1 MQTEIIVG
9 GSHGIGRSYLER
21 RLPHAHI
28 VNISRTAPDTAHTH
42 LAHHTADVV
51 TDHLPDVASAGHLV
65 YFPGTINL
73 KPFGSLSDADFLH
86 DFNVKVLGAVRVI
99 RKYLPLLKK
108 AENSSIT
115 LFSTVAVAQGMPY
128 HASVAVA
135 KAGIEGLTRSLAAE
149 LAPTVRVNCLA
160 LNITDTPLAERILRN
175 EKARESI
182 TERQPLKRILA
193 PEEVAEMT
201 EFVTIRALG
210 MTGQVIGLDL
220 GLSTLR
226 S

>member
-9 GSHGIGRSYLER
+9 GSHGIGRSYLDR
-21 RLPHAHI
+21 RLSQAQI
-28 VNISRTAPDTAHTH
+28 INISRTAPDTTHAHLVH
-42 LAHHTADVV
+42 YSADVV
-51 TDHLPDVASAGHLV
+51 ADELPDVPSVRHLV

-73 KPFGSLSDADFLH
+73 KPFGSLSDADFLN
-86 DFNVKVLGAVRVI
+86 DFQVNVLGAVRVI
-99 RKYLPLLKK
+99 RKYLPMLKK

-160 LNITDTPLAERILRN
+160 LNITDTPLAKRILRN
-175 EKARESI
+175 EKAREGI
-182 TERQPLKRILA
+182 TERQPLKRILS
-193 PEEVAEMT
+193 PEEVAEMV
-201 EFVTIRALG
+201 EFITTRAHG
-210 MTGQVIGLDL
+210 MTGQVVGLDL

-226 S
+226 T